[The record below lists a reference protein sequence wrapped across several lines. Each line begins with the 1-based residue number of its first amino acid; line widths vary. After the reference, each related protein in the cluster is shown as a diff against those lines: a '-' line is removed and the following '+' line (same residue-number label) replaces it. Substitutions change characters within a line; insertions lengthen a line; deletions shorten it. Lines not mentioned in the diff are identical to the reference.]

1 MNEEKQENKWIRILQ
16 RRIRNFAEITR
27 RKKMIKK
34 RKKEILQTY
43 LQLGRQTYQSFL
55 SQQPSDQIAPLS
67 SLIQQQIAEIEELQ
81 RQIRQL
87 RQGEEEADFIDRLF

>member
-67 SLIQQQIAEIEELQ
+67 SLIQQQTAEIEELQ

>member
-67 SLIQQQIAEIEELQ
+67 SLIQQQTAEIEELQ

-87 RQGEEEADFIDRLF
+87 RQGDEEADFIDRLF

>member
-43 LQLGRQTYQSFL
+43 LQLGRHTYQSFL

-67 SLIQQQIAEIEELQ
+67 SLIQQQTAEIEELQ

>member
-87 RQGEEEADFIDRLF
+87 RQGVEEADFIDRLF